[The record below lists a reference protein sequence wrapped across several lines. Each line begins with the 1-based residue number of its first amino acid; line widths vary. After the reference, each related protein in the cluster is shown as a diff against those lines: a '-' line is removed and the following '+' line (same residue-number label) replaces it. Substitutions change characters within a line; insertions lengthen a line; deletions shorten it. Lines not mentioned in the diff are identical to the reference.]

1 MHSVHNNVQ
10 MFNTIEQYTSTYR
23 YSILLNSAF
32 KRVFNNYFT
41 INSFA
46 CVHTI
51 PQQIISVSF
60 QPKFNSMKNRRFQ
73 ESFMY
78 INLSC
83 VSKESLTSF
92 FLVCT
97 PFNSIICYIIPPKTS
112 SILCRRRGD
121 KLVFFLIQ
129 WKFFEVLSVQDDV
142 RCGFSICCLYYIEL
156 CPGYP
161 YTLNYVF
168 QKW

>member
-1 MHSVHNNVQ
+1 M
-10 MFNTIEQYTSTYR
+10 
-23 YSILLNSAF
+23 NSRL
-32 KRVFNNYFT
+32 KGYVNNYFT

-46 CVHTI
+46 SMHTT

-60 QPKFNSMKNRRFQ
+60 QPKFNPMKYQRLL

-97 PFNSIICYIIPPKTS
+97 PFNSIFALLFQLRLQIFYAGKEETNLSSFWFSGNSLKLYLFRMVFDVGFPYVIFIILNCIPGIP
-112 SILCRRRGD
+112 IL
-121 KLVFFLIQ
+121 LSMFFRSG
-129 WKFFEVLSVQDDV
+129 K
-142 RCGFSICCLYYIEL
+142 
-156 CPGYP
+156 
-161 YTLNYVF
+161 
-168 QKW
+168 